1 MGFGMSGLTVRM
13 LRTTM
18 LDVLRQDYVRT
29 AWSKGLR
36 ERVVLT
42 RHVLKNAAIPV
53 VTIISGQVP
62 VMIGGAVII
71 EQIFSLPGMGRLF
84 VDSVLTRDYPYITGM
99 NALFA
104 AIGLITILITDL
116 SYAWL
121 DPRVRYR

>member
-1 MGFGMSGLTVRM
+1 
-13 LRTTM
+13 M

-36 ERVVLT
+36 ERVVLI

-84 VDSVLTRDYPYITGM
+84 VDSVLTRDYPYITSM
-99 NALFA
+99 NALFS
-104 AIGLITILITDL
+104 AIGLVTILVTDL